1 MESTFEIST
10 LKELIRD
17 TMREVLQEERILLFK
32 MLMPI
37 VSDEEQV
44 AIENQFGLPDDNDDE
59 WTDMTEWMKNGGS
72 IPKTSAQVPSKIK

>member
-37 VSDEEQV
+37 VSDEEQA

-59 WTDMTEWMKNGGS
+59 WTDMTEWIKNSGS
-72 IPKTSAQVPSKIK
+72 IPKISAEVPSKIK

>member
-32 MLMPI
+32 MLIPI
-37 VSDEEQV
+37 VSDEEQA
-44 AIENQFGLPDDNDDE
+44 AIETQFGLPDDNDNE
-59 WTDMTEWMKNGGS
+59 WTDMTEWMKNGSS
-72 IPKTSAQVPSKIK
+72 IPKTSA